1 MRHERPFLLVVV
13 FAMLSASSGA
23 QEVPQPIIDV
33 EFSFSNPGARSMGF
47 GGAFVALADDAT
59 AAFANPAGLVQLLE
73 PEISLEGR
81 SWRYSIPFTLG
92 GRVEG
97 EPSGIGLD
105 DTEGL
110 RFGRSEETVTGLSF
124 LSFVYP
130 RKRWSVAFYRHQLAN
145 VESFSET
152 QGVFAGDPCC
162 PERFLDQRSSTDL
175 EVGTYGISG
184 ACRVS
189 SVLKLGIGL
198 TYFDGTLVSESELF
212 RRDDDSPESFF
223 EPISY
228 LPERMVI
235 GQPFTID
242 DTDWGFT
249 AGFLWNVSKVW
260 SLGGVYREGPELEIF
275 STLVTGPES
284 GLGVPA
290 GTVLGTLS
298 LPASFAD
305 VWGLGLAY
313 RSPRGRITAA
323 FEWDRV
329 EYSEPLE
336 SLGVDDQVID
346 DADELHLGGEYVFLD
361 KVPVVAVRAGVWLD
375 PDHRARA
382 ITDKPFVTALIQGGD
397 DELHYAAGLGFAF
410 PVFQVDLAIDLSDLV
425 DTASISAIYTF

>member
-1 MRHERPFLLVVV
+1 MRHERPFLLVVIL
-13 FAMLSASSGA
+13 AMLSVGSVA
-23 QEVPQPIIDV
+23 QEVPQPVIEA

-81 SWRYSIPFTLG
+81 SWSYSTPFTLG
-92 GRVEG
+92 GRAEG
-97 EPSGIGLD
+97 VPTGVGLA

-110 RFGRSEETVTGLSF
+110 RFGRSDETVPGLSF

-130 RKRWSVAFYRHQLAN
+130 RTRWSVAFYRHQLAN
-145 VESFSET
+145 IEFFSET
-152 QGVFAGDPCC
+152 QGLFAGDPCC
-162 PERFLDQRSSTDL
+162 PERFLDQRSSTDF
-175 EVGTYGISG
+175 EIVTYGISG
-184 ACRVS
+184 AYRAS
-189 SVLKLGIGL
+189 NVLKLGIGL
-198 TYFDGTLVSESELF
+198 TYFDGALVSESELF

-228 LPERMVI
+228 LPERMVLS
-235 GQPFTID
+235 QPFTID
-242 DTDWGFT
+242 DNDWGFT

-260 SLGGVYREGPELEIF
+260 SLGGVYREGPELEIVT
-275 STLVTGPES
+275 TLVTGPAS
-284 GLGVPA
+284 GFEVPA
-290 GTVLGTLS
+290 GTNLGSLS

-313 RSPRGRITAA
+313 RSPTGRVTAA
-323 FEWDRV
+323 LEWDRV

-361 KVPVVAVRAGVWLD
+361 KTPVVAVRVGVWLD

-382 ITDKPFVTALIQGGD
+382 IAATPFVTALVQPSD

-410 PVFQVDLAIDLSDLV
+410 PVFQVDLGIDLSDLV

>member
-1 MRHERPFLLVVV
+1 MRNERPFLLVVLL
-13 FAMLSASSGA
+13 AMLSASSAA
-23 QEVPQPIIDV
+23 QDVPQPIIDV

-73 PEISLEGR
+73 PEVSLEGR
-81 SWRYSIPFTLG
+81 LWSYSIPFTLG

-110 RFGRSEETVTGLSF
+110 RFGSSEETLTGLSF

-145 VESFSET
+145 VESLSAT
-152 QGVFAGDPCC
+152 QGLFAGDPCC
-162 PERFLDQRSSTDL
+162 PERFLDQRSRTDF
-175 EVGTYGISG
+175 EAVTYGVSG
-184 ACRVS
+184 AYRVS
-189 SVLKLGIGL
+189 PALKLGIGL
-198 TYFDGTLVSESELF
+198 TYFDGMLVSESELF

-228 LPERMVI
+228 LSERMVLS
-235 GQPFTID
+235 QPFTID

-260 SLGGVYREGPELEIF
+260 SLGGVYREGPELEIA
-275 STLVTGPES
+275 TAIVAGPES
-284 GLGVPA
+284 GFGVPA
-290 GTVLGTLS
+290 GTVLGSLS
-298 LPASFAD
+298 SPASFAD

-313 RSPRGRITAA
+313 RSPGGRVTAA

-361 KVPVVAVRAGVWLD
+361 KVPVVAVRVGMWLD

-382 ITDKPFVTALIQGGD
+382 TTADPFVTALLHPGD

-410 PVFQVDLAIDLSDLV
+410 PVFQVDLGIDLSDLV

>member
-1 MRHERPFLLVVV
+1 MRNERPFLLVVLL
-13 FAMLSASSGA
+13 AMLSASSAA
-23 QEVPQPIIDV
+23 QDVPQPIIDV

-73 PEISLEGR
+73 PEVSLEGR
-81 SWRYSIPFTLG
+81 LWSYSIPFTLG

-110 RFGRSEETVTGLSF
+110 RFGSSEETLTGLSF

-145 VESFSET
+145 VESLSAT
-152 QGVFAGDPCC
+152 QGLFAGDPCC
-162 PERFLDQRSSTDL
+162 PERFLDQRSRTDF
-175 EVGTYGISG
+175 EAVTYGVSG
-184 ACRVS
+184 AYRVS
-189 SVLKLGIGL
+189 NALKLGIGL
-198 TYFDGTLVSESELF
+198 TYFDGILVSESELF
-212 RRDDDSPESFF
+212 RRDDNSPESFF

-228 LPERMVI
+228 LPERMVLS
-235 GQPFTID
+235 QPFTID

-260 SLGGVYREGPELEIF
+260 SLGGVYREGPELEIA
-275 STLVTGPES
+275 TAIVAGPES
-284 GLGVPA
+284 GFGVPA
-290 GTVLGTLS
+290 GTVLGSLS
-298 LPASFAD
+298 SPASFAD

-313 RSPRGRITAA
+313 RSPGGRVTAA

-361 KVPVVAVRAGVWLD
+361 KVPVVAVRVGMWLD

-382 ITDKPFVTALIQGGD
+382 TTADPFVTALLHPGD

-410 PVFQVDLAIDLSDLV
+410 PVFQVDLGIDLSDLV